1 MELTTFSAYDAFN
14 FHFIEGVFPLNG
26 SASLGHE
33 SCGRV
38 ETRAV
43 GWFVVVAIN
52 RLALVLIFPDVM
64 VHSEHRWP
72 VMTVLSLP
80 SSTKKV

>member
-1 MELTTFSAYDAFN
+1 MQLKAFSPLM
-14 FHFIEGVFPLNG
+14 GVHLL
-26 SASLGHE
+26 ATKVAE
-33 SCGRV
+33 RV

-52 RLALVLIFPDVM
+52 RLALVLVFPDVM

-72 VMTVLSLP
+72 VMAVLSLP
-80 SSTKKV
+80 YSTKKV